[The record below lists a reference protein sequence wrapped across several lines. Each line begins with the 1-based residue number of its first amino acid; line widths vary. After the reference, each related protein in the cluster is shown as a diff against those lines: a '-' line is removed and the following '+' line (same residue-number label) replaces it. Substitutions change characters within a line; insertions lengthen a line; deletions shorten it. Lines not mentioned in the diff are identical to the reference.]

1 MHFLA
6 ALLFLFVSSLN
17 SPCSARTLAAS
28 SDAPDNST
36 SWSSP
41 ATTDQAST
49 TLAVLNT
56 TIQPTSQRWPPSS
69 GGNQTKKGAGGYFE
83 SCIDC
88 RLFSKYEGGKPKE
101 GGGGLLRCDCDYPG
115 RPGGF
120 RRRESVV
127 NLNDWLGNVQGK
139 LTASFDFFCDSFAT
153 PHPCFCKPPANF
165 FFFILFSA
173 SSGRRQVYPVAALS
187 ARANASCSRAAT
199 SPAGAM
205 MRLRGP
211 RSWT

>member
-6 ALLFLFVSSLN
+6 ALLFLLVGFLN

-28 SDAPDNST
+28 SDAPSNET
-36 SWSSP
+36 SWSSS
-41 ATTDQAST
+41 ATTDRAST
-49 TLAVLNT
+49 TLAALNT

-139 LTASFDFFCDSFAT
+139 LTASFDFFVTPLPAT
-153 PHPCFCKPPANF
+153 P
-165 FFFILFSA
+165 LFL
-173 SSGRRQVYPVAALS
+173 Q
-187 ARANASCSRAAT
+187 AT
-199 SPAGAM
+199 S
-205 MRLRGP
+205 
-211 RSWT
+211 

>member
-6 ALLFLFVSSLN
+6 ALLFLLVGFLN

-28 SDAPDNST
+28 SDAPSNET
-36 SWSSP
+36 SWSSS
-41 ATTDQAST
+41 ATTDRAST
-49 TLAVLNT
+49 TLAALNT

-101 GGGGLLRCDCDYPG
+101 GGGGLLCCDCDYPG

-139 LTASFDFFCDSFAT
+139 LTWAA
-153 PHPCFCKPPANF
+153 PGLPCGGFIGSCKCE
-165 FFFILFSA
+165 LLE
-173 SSGRRQVYPVAALS
+173 GRYLS
-187 ARANASCSRAAT
+187 CWCYDA
-199 SPAGAM
+199 PAGTQVVDLNEHIAN
-205 MRLRGP
+205 RRGVLRVLSMP
-211 RSWT
+211 